1 MYQNSKERL
10 QKKEHERYQNLSK
23 EEKQNV
29 KKNDM
34 DVTDIKICQE
44 TRKQRLVENIKN

>member
-23 EEKQNV
+23 EDKQNV
-29 KKNDM
+29 KKKRYGRD
-34 DVTDIKICQE
+34 
-44 TRKQRLVENIKN
+44 RYKNLPGDKKTKVG